1 MIRAVLDTSV
11 FVSSVIVPAGVP
23 AQVIAAWR
31 ANRFVLVTS
40 RRILAETRH
49 TLDYPRI
56 RRRYAFTDS
65 EVNRFLAL
73 LELESV
79 VAKWEPDV
87 SEARI
92 RDPDDEMILS
102 CALAGSASF
111 LVSSDQDL
119 RVVGEYRGVR
129 IVTPRQF
136 LLRLDEFEIERATA
150 PDDS

>member
-11 FVSSVIVPAGVP
+11 FVSTLIVPAGVP
-23 AQVIAAWR
+23 AQVFAAWR

-49 TLDYPRI
+49 TLDYARI
-56 RRRYAFTDS
+56 RRRYAFTDA

-79 VAKWEPDV
+79 HAKWEPDV

-119 RVVGEYRGVR
+119 LVVGEYRGVR

-136 LLRLDEFEIERATA
+136 LLRLDEFERERAA
-150 PDDS
+150 PSDDT

>member
-1 MIRAVLDTSV
+1 MIRALVDTSV
-11 FVSSVIVPAGVP
+11 FVSSLIVPAGVP

-49 TLDYPRI
+49 TLGYPRI
-56 RRRYAFTDS
+56 RRKYAFTDS

-87 SEARI
+87 SEAGI
-92 RDPDDEMILS
+92 RDPNDDMILS
-102 CALAGSASF
+102 CALAGSASW

-119 RVVGEYRGVR
+119 LAVGEYRGVR

-136 LLRLDEFEIERATA
+136 LLRLDDFDRERAA
-150 PDDS
+150 AAHAG

>member
-11 FVSSVIVPAGVP
+11 LVSSVLVPAGVP
-23 AQVIAAWR
+23 AQVVAAWR

-40 RRILAETRH
+40 RAILAEVRH

-56 RRRYAFTDS
+56 RRKYAFTDS

-73 LELESV
+73 LEMESV
-79 VAKWEPDV
+79 AAKWGPDV
-87 SEARI
+87 SEAGI
-92 RDPDDEMILS
+92 RDPDGEMILS

-119 RVVGEYRGVR
+119 LVVGEYRGVR

-136 LLRLDEFEIERATA
+136 LVRLDDVDGERAGA
-150 PDDS
+150 AHAG

>member
-11 FVSSVIVPAGVP
+11 FVSSVVVPAGVP

-40 RRILAETRH
+40 RGILAETRR

-56 RRRYAFTDS
+56 RRKYAFTDS

-79 VAKWEPDV
+79 AAKWEPDV
-87 SEARI
+87 SEAQI
-92 RDPDDEMILS
+92 RDPGDEMILS
-102 CALAGSASF
+102 CALAGSASY

-119 RVVGEYRGVR
+119 LVVGEYRGVR

-136 LLRLDEFEIERATA
+136 LHRLDEFERERAGA

>member
-11 FVSSVIVPAGVP
+11 FVSSLIVPAGVP

-31 ANRFVLVTS
+31 ANRFELVTS
-40 RRILAETRH
+40 RRILAETRR

-56 RRRYAFTDS
+56 RRKYAFTDS
-65 EVNRFLAL
+65 EVNSFLAL

-79 VAKWEPDV
+79 AAKWEPDV
-87 SEARI
+87 SDARI
-92 RDPDDEMILS
+92 RDPDDDMILS

-111 LVSSDQDL
+111 LVSSDEDL
-119 RVVGEYRGVR
+119 LAVGEYRGVR

-136 LLRLDEFEIERATA
+136 LLLLDEFDRERAGA
-150 PDDS
+150 GRAG

>member
-1 MIRAVLDTSV
+1 MIRAVLDPSV
-11 FVSSVIVPAGVP
+11 FVGSLIVPAGVP
-23 AQVIAAWR
+23 AQVVAAWR

-40 RRILAETRH
+40 RGILAEARH

-79 VAKWEPDV
+79 VARWEPDV
-87 SEARI
+87 SDARI
-92 RDPDDEMILS
+92 RDPKDEMILS

-119 RVVGEYRGVR
+119 LVVGEYRGVR
-129 IVTPRQF
+129 VVTPRQF
-136 LLRLDEFEIERATA
+136 LLRLDELDRERAA
-150 PDDS
+150 AAGEG